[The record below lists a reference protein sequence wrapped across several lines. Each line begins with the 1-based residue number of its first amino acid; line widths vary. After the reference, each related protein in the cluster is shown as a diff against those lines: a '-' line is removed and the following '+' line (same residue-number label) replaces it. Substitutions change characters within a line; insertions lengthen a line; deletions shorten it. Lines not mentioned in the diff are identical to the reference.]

1 MNFVRRF
8 VKEYFNDPRRGY
20 GANVSEVFQK
30 LNNQNLEDVWTP
42 AAEQFNGSGSYG
54 NGGAMRISPV
64 PLFAHKN
71 YDIMIHIA
79 EQSTKLTH
87 THPLGINGAILQVR
101 IVKTFHFNFLSN
113 HRNENNRISR
123 CRLSP
128 SS

>member
-1 MNFVRRF
+1 VT
-8 VKEYFNDPRRGY
+8 
-20 GANVSEVFQK
+20 EVFRK
-30 LNNQNLEDVWTP
+30 LNNQNLEDVWMP

-71 YDIMIHIA
+71 YDKMIDIA

-101 IVKTFHFNFLSN
+101 ISN
-113 HRNENNRISR
+113 TVSR
-123 CRLSP
+123 YGTRFSEYKCITVTGYCYFRGFET
-128 SS
+128 